1 MPPGNNS
8 FMFGV
13 SNFGSVSTND
23 GHNNMKTNVQKSV
36 KGKNMNLSPFQIQG
50 KPKQIV
56 TRGE

>member
-1 MPPGNNS
+1 
-8 FMFGV
+8 MFGV